1 MAERQAIIE
10 SRWNDLEGWSSSSVE
25 PSKQFNLW
33 RDFVIDAHLFWD
45 IKAPACDS
53 FPAFLRQGR
62 FDGHRLIH
70 LTAASGGVT
79 GRRSRHEMARDDE
92 EFYNLLY
99 VVEGKLGLDF
109 GSHNIVLEPGT
120 FAVWDTSRPL
130 EFNVIEQL
138 REISFSVPK
147 KRLESDL
154 LRPDDVCAR
163 VIQARMGIGKVF
175 VDCLR
180 ALESNFGE
188 LAKGEAAGVLKA
200 TTEMMVA
207 TLLSKVEAQSDPAHQ
222 KQLQHVMDWIARNI
236 EHPGL
241 TPGRIAREVGL
252 SERQLFRLF
261 ATVGTTPA
269 AWLRTRRLERC
280 RAALLSPAYSHLSV
294 TDVASRWGFIDP
306 SVFSRCFRQEFG
318 VSPRQ
323 IRTAYGGPSEPPADG
338 QPSG

>member
-1 MAERQAIIE
+1 MAEGKSVID
-10 SRWNDLEGWSSSSVE
+10 SRWNDLEGWSSSSVD
-25 PSKQFNLW
+25 PSKQFNMW
-33 RDFVIDAHLFWD
+33 RDFVVDAHLFWD
-45 IKAPACDS
+45 IKSPPCDS

-79 GRRSRHEMARDDE
+79 GKRSRHELSKDNE

-99 VVEGKLGLDF
+99 VAEGKLGLDF
-109 GSHNIVLEPGT
+109 GSHQLVLEPGT

-130 EFNVIEQL
+130 EFNVIEKL

-154 LRPDDVCAR
+154 LRPDDFCAR
-163 VIQARMGIGKVF
+163 VMQSKMGIGKLF
-175 VDCLR
+175 VDCLQ
-180 ALESNFGE
+180 ALESNFGQ
-188 LAKGEAAGVLKA
+188 LSKGEANDVLNA

-207 TLLSKVEAQSDPAHQ
+207 MLLSKVESPAESSHQ
-222 KQLQHVMDWIARNI
+222 KQLQHVTDWITRNI
-236 EHPGL
+236 DNPCL
-241 TPGRIAREVGL
+241 APGRIAREVGL

-269 AWLRTRRLERC
+269 AWLRKRRLERC
-280 RAALLSPAYSHLSV
+280 RAELLSPSCAHLSI
-294 TDVASRWGFIDP
+294 TDVASRWGFVDP

-323 IRTAYGGPSEPPADG
+323 VRSAPGEAADKESGGGD
-338 QPSG
+338 

>member
-1 MAERQAIIE
+1 MAEQQAVID
-10 SRWNDLEGWSSSSVE
+10 SRWNDLDGWSSSSVE
-25 PSKQFNLW
+25 PSKQFNMW
-33 RDFVIDAHLFWD
+33 RDFVVDAHLFWD
-45 IKAPACDS
+45 IKAPAHDR

-79 GRRSRHEMARDDE
+79 GKRSRHEMAKDDE

-99 VVEGKLGLDF
+99 IAEGKLGLDF
-109 GSHNIVLEPGT
+109 GTHNIVLEPGT

-130 EFNVIEQL
+130 EFNVIEKL

-147 KRLESDL
+147 KRVESDL
-154 LRPDDVCAR
+154 LRPEDFCAR
-163 VIQARMGIGKVF
+163 VIQSKVGIAKLF
-175 VDCLR
+175 VDCLQ

-188 LAKGEAAGVLKA
+188 LSKSEANDVLNA

-207 TLLSKVEAQSDPAHQ
+207 MLLSKARPQAATAHDR
-222 KQLQHVMDWIARNI
+222 QLRHVTDWVARNI
-236 EHPGL
+236 DNPCL
-241 TPGRIAREVGL
+241 APARIAREVGL

-269 AWLRTRRLERC
+269 VWLRKLRLERC
-280 RAALLSPAYSHLSV
+280 RADLLSPSCAHLSV
-294 TDVASRWGFIDP
+294 TDVASRWGFVDS
-306 SVFSRCFRQEFG
+306 SVFSRGFRQEFG

-323 IRTAYGGPSEPPADG
+323 IRSALASPIPTADEAPGG
-338 QPSG
+338 